1 VDGYLR
7 LTEDAHHAAAAIK
20 DAVAQTPGLAL
31 RGSPDATVF
40 AFGADPE
47 DGRIDTFALGDALAD
62 RGGWFFDRQT
72 PPDSLHATVQAGHRA
87 VAGQLRSDLTSAAA
101 ELLASGVRADDRSTT
116 YGTV

>member
-1 VDGYLR
+1 LA
-7 LTEDAHHAAAAIK
+7 EDAHQAAAALKAAIT
-20 DAVAQTPGLAL
+20 DTPGIAL

-40 AFGADPE
+40 AFGGDPD
-47 DGRIDTFALGDALAD
+47 DGGLDTFTLGDALAA

-87 VAGQLRSDLTSAAA
+87 VVDQLRADLVAATG
-101 ELLASGVRADDRSTT
+101 ELLGTGARVGDRSTT